1 MSDGF
6 FFKIWRCVSG
16 VVNWSSSSVRQNGT
30 LKIIDRKKHIFKLS
44 QGEYIAP
51 EKIENI
57 YVNSQYVAQVFV
69 HGDSLKSCVI
79 AVIVPD
85 VENVK
90 YYALENGI
98 SGTLSVLCNDPTIKK
113 LIMDDIVELGKKAGL
128 KTFEQVIC

>member
-1 MSDGF
+1 M
-6 FFKIWRCVSG
+6 
-16 VVNWSSSSVRQNGT
+16 
-30 LKIIDRKKHIFKLS
+30 
-44 QGEYIAP
+44 
-51 EKIENI
+51 
-57 YVNSQYVAQVFV
+57 NSQYVAQVFV